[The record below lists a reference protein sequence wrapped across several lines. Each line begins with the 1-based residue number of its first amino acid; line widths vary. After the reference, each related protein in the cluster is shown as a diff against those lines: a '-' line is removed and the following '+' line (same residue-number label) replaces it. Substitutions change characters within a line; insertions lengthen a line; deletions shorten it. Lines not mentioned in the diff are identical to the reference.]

1 MYNRYIPDGAVYTRV
16 PMEEDR
22 PRPSPPH
29 ARETRESRGQGE
41 LGGLL
46 SRLGLEGDGIK
57 GLLNRF
63 HLDGMDSGDLLL
75 LLIVL
80 LLWSEGEDMDL
91 VLALGLALV
100 LGLGDQGEQKP

>member
-16 PMEEDR
+16 PMEEDH
-22 PRPSPPH
+22 PRSSPPH
-29 ARETRESRGQGE
+29 AREARENRGQGE

-80 LLWSEGEDMDL
+80 LLWSEGEDLDL

>member
-22 PRPSPPH
+22 PRSSPPH
-29 ARETRESRGQGE
+29 AREARENRGQGE

-46 SRLGLEGDGIK
+46 SRLGLEGDSIK
-57 GLLNRF
+57 GLLNHF

>member
-1 MYNRYIPDGAVYTRV
+1 MYNRYIPDGAVYTRI

-22 PRPSPPH
+22 PRSSSPHSPEN
-29 ARETRESRGQGE
+29 RENRSQGE

-46 SRLGLEGDGIK
+46 ARLGLEGDGIK

-63 HLDGMDSGDLLL
+63 HLDGLDSGDLLL

-80 LLWSEGEDMDL
+80 LLWSEGEDLDL

>member
-22 PRPSPPH
+22 PRSSSPH
-29 ARETRESRGQGE
+29 AREAREDRGQRE

-46 SRLGLEGDGIK
+46 SSLGLEGDGIK

>member
-22 PRPSPPH
+22 PRSSPPH
-29 ARETRESRGQGE
+29 AREARENRGQGE

-80 LLWSEGEDMDL
+80 LLWSEGEDLDL

>member
-22 PRPSPPH
+22 PRSSSPH
-29 ARETRESRGQGE
+29 AREARESRGQGE

-57 GLLNRF
+57 GLLSRF

-80 LLWSEGEDMDL
+80 LLWSEGEDLDL